1 MECKNSKIVV
11 LLCKKNAKFMK
22 SPRICLLIALT
33 ALFYVPVFGQG
44 LAKLSR
50 APEISVGQFPNGITY
65 YLVTNKAA
73 YGYADYALVQKGA
86 PEETKFRGE
95 LLSLNHFDGQKPY
108 RFLASRGVGYKSC
121 GYVSR
126 GEDHT
131 MYRFEDVPTSDVA
144 SSDTT
149 LMMLFDLSEL
159 CTTEQAI
166 IISGD
171 IDAAAIRGKMSIF
184 SLMVSKREPAP
195 APPAYVW
202 EPQPGSEIIT
212 TTNHFKRVSSITAAF
227 ASPRTAAKHLN
238 TVQTLVSDMM
248 FAELDLIAG
257 ERIRQAFRTADIP
270 LGGLVLQRKKASDG
284 PGDEG
289 WSAQVFVAREDIPK
303 AVETLADVFANLEV
317 AGISEAE
324 LKDARDQYVATLGK
338 TAFSETTTN
347 AQYLDK
353 CAAAYLHGTDLAPR
367 SAAKDFLAKRQLPIA
382 TGTEIFNQFIAALLD
397 KQENLTLTVDTPETP
412 FDPEEIETLYLS
424 AWSRPQQRMYYRPHY
439 SDTLSL
445 AGPSGR
451 VKMKLESA
459 EPVTGGVIWRF
470 SNGMQV
476 VYKKAETA
484 GQFQYAFL
492 FRGGFSSVP
501 GLKKG
506 EGAFV
511 SDILGFYDVAG
522 KSCHDFNNM
531 LKANGIT
538 MERQVKVSDMVLTG
552 TAPTAKLPLLLE
564 SVLSL
569 TKDRSFNAAE
579 YDYYLRS
586 EKLRLERER
595 MDTPGVLATTDLAI
609 RPDYLFTP
617 YKYSDNLSED
627 LPRRAESY
635 FAKQFAKADDGIISL
650 VGDLDPLVAQKIL
663 CKFLDGF
670 KTSKGLSQRPQAQ
683 YTLRSD
689 WISLTDEAAHAEDE
703 SVHVALTSTLPVTAE
718 RYFTFRI
725 AQLIIQK
732 RLTAG
737 LADCGYWTSMDAGVE
752 FFPKERWTIL
762 LSCRPSSSDG
772 LPSGVEPADPVSA
785 AGIIRSTLENALK
798 RKVTGPEL
806 KIYKDLLLKQASYET
821 GRPDAIQEAI
831 ITRYSY
837 GKDLTSK
844 YKEMISAITAASVEA
859 FLTDLATGGKVEY
872 IVKK

>member
-22 SPRICLLIALT
+22 SPGICLLT
-33 ALFYVPVFGQG
+33 ALVALFSLPAAGQG
-44 LAKLSR
+44 LAKLSQ
-50 APEISVGQFPNGITY
+50 APEISVGQFPNGISY

-95 LLSLNHFDGQKPY
+95 LLSLSHFDGQKPY
-108 RFLASRGVGYKSC
+108 HFLASRGVGYKAC
-121 GYVSR
+121 GYVMR

-131 MYRFEDVPTSDVA
+131 MYRFEDVPTSDIA

-149 LMMLFDLSEL
+149 LMMLFDLCEL
-159 CTTEQAI
+159 CPTEQAI

-171 IDAAAIRGKMSIF
+171 INAADLRGKMSIF

-195 APPAYVW
+195 AAPEYVW
-202 EPQPGSEIIT
+202 EPQPGSEVVT
-212 TTNHFKRVSSITAAF
+212 TTNHFKSVSSVTV
-227 ASPRTAAKHLN
+227 SYLVPRTEAKRLN
-238 TVQTLVSDMM
+238 TVQALVSDMLY
-248 FAELDLIAG
+248 AELDMIAG
-257 ERIRQAFRTADIP
+257 ERIRQAFRIADIP
-270 LGGLVLQRKKASDG
+270 LGGLVMQRKTAADG

-289 WSAQVFVAREDIPK
+289 WSAQVFVAREDVAQ
-303 AVETLADVFANLEV
+303 AVETLADVFANLDV

-324 LKDARDQYVATLGK
+324 LKDARDQYTATLGK
-338 TAFSETTTN
+338 TAFSATVSN
-347 AQYLDK
+347 ADYLDK
-353 CAAAYLHGTDLAPR
+353 CAAHYLYGTDLSPK
-367 SAAKDFLAKRQLPIA
+367 SAAKDFLAKRQLPA
-382 TGTEIFNQFIAALLD
+382 STGTEIFNQFLSALLD
-397 KQENLTLTVDTPETP
+397 KEENLTLSVDAPGVP
-412 FDPEEIETLYLS
+412 FQPEEIDALFQS
-424 AWSRPQQRMYYRPHY
+424 AWSRPQQRMFYRPHF
-439 SDTLSL
+439 SDTLAL

-522 KSCHDFNNM
+522 KSCHDFQAM
-531 LKANGIT
+531 LQANGIT
-538 MERQVKVSDMVLTG
+538 MKRRVQVSDMVLTG
-552 TAPTAKLPLLLE
+552 TAPTSKLALLLE

-569 TKDRSFNAAE
+569 SRDREFNAKE

-586 EKLRLERER
+586 ERLRLERER
-595 MDTPGVLATTDLAI
+595 MSTPGILATTDLAL
-609 RPDYLFTP
+609 RPDYLYTP
-617 YKYSDNLSED
+617 YKYSDNLSDD
-627 LPRRAESY
+627 LPRRAEAY
-635 FAKQFAKADDGIISL
+635 FAKQFAKADDGLISL
-650 VGDLDPLVAQKIL
+650 VGDLDPLVAQKVL
-663 CKFLDGF
+663 CRYLDGF

-689 WISLTDEAAHAEDE
+689 WATLTEEGAHAEDA
-703 SVHVALTSTLPVTAE
+703 SVHLALTSQLPITAE
-718 RYFTFRI
+718 RYYAFRI

-737 LADCGYWTSMDAGVE
+737 LADCGYWASMDAGME
-752 FFPKERWTIL
+752 FYPKERWNL
-762 LSCRPSSSDG
+762 LISCRPAASDG
-772 LPSGVEPADPVSA
+772 LPSGVEPAHPLA
-785 AGIIRSTLENALK
+785 AASVIQSTLEGAL
-798 RKVTGPEL
+798 RQKVSASEL

-821 GRPDAIQEAI
+821 GRPDAIQDAI
-831 ITRYSY
+831 IARYSY

-844 YKEMISAITAASVEA
+844 YKTMISGLTAASVEA
-859 FLTDLATGGKVEY
+859 FLADLASSGKIEY
-872 IVKK
+872 IVTK